1 MFISHRVC
9 DTLLGPELTET
20 DDVPMFLFFYEK
32 EKL

>member
-20 DDVPMFLFFYEK
+20 DDVPIFLWVIEK

>member
-9 DTLLGPELTET
+9 DTLLGFELTEM
-20 DDVPMFLFFYEK
+20 DDVPIFLWVIEK